1 MSTAARSFVPNVDQ
15 LNDTA
20 SWLASLQLDNGMI
33 PWFPGGHCDPW
44 NHVEAVMA
52 LSVMGRHDA
61 ARAGLQWLADIQRP
75 DGSWHN
81 YYASSGAVN
90 DAKLDSN
97 VTAYVATGV
106 WHYWLTSNRFDDIVR
121 FWPMVER
128 AMRFVLDMRRKD
140 GTILWAREVDAE
152 PWDYALLTGCS
163 SIRHS
168 LHCAAN
174 VAALVGEPRP
184 LWRAAADA
192 LDAVIRFAPDL
203 FEPKERWAMDWYYPV
218 LGGSLTGDAAKLHL
232 AEHWDRFVLDDHGV
246 RCVDDEPWVTA
257 SETAECA
264 LAHAAIGDVA
274 TAEFLLATTSRHRTD
289 NGAYLTGLVY
299 PDRIV
304 FPADEV
310 SSYTGA
316 AVILAADAL
325 QRISPAHA
333 VFAPPIID

>member
-1 MSTAARSFVPNVDQ
+1 
-15 LNDTA
+15 
-20 SWLASLQLDNGMI
+20 
-33 PWFPGGHCDPW
+33 
-44 NHVEAVMA
+44 
-52 LSVMGRHDA
+52 
-61 ARAGLQWLADIQRP
+61 
-75 DGSWHN
+75 
-81 YYASSGAVN
+81 
-90 DAKLDSN
+90 
-97 VTAYVATGV
+97 
-106 WHYWLTSNRFDDIVR
+106 
-121 FWPMVER
+121 
-128 AMRFVLDMRRKD
+128 
-140 GTILWAREVDAE
+140 
-152 PWDYALLTGCS
+152 
-163 SIRHS
+163 
-168 LHCAAN
+168 
-174 VAALVGEPRP
+174 
-184 LWRAAADA
+184 
-192 LDAVIRFAPDL
+192 
-203 FEPKERWAMDWYYPV
+203 MDWYYPV
-218 LGGSLTGDAAKLHL
+218 LGGSLTGDAAKLRL

-264 LAHAAIGDVA
+264 LAHATIGDVA